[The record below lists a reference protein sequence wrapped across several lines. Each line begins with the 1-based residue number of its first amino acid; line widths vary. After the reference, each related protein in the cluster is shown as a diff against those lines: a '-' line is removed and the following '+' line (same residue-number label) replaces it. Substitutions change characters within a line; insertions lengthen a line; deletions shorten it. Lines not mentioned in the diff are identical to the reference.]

1 MLLEAYPNPSTGPV
15 YVVCNVPQSV
25 AKATLRITDM
35 NGRLVHEQT
44 LGNGEG
50 IAELESGMAAPGIYL
65 AELRLDGI
73 RAGQVKL
80 ALQ

>member
-1 MLLEAYPNPSTGPV
+1 MPHYLHH
-15 YVVCNVPQSV
+15 
-25 AKATLRITDM
+25 M
-35 NGRLVHEQT
+35 NGRLIHEQV
-44 LGNGEG
+44 LAPGAG
-50 IAELESGMAAPGIYL
+50 ITELEPGMAAPGIYL

>member
-1 MLLEAYPNPSTGPV
+1 MFYYLHP
-15 YVVCNVPQSV
+15 
-25 AKATLRITDM
+25 M
-35 NGRLVHEQT
+35 NRLIHRT
-44 LGNGEG
+44 
-50 IAELESGMAAPGIYL
+50 GMAAPGIYL

>member
-1 MLLEAYPNPSTGPV
+1 MLHYLHH
-15 YVVCNVPQSV
+15 
-25 AKATLRITDM
+25 M
-35 NGRLVHEQT
+35 NGRLIHEQLLST
-44 LGNGEG
+44 GEG
-50 IAELESGMAAPGIYL
+50 IAELEPGIAAPGIYL